1 MISCIRRYN
10 LDINKFTEDL
20 NIQNLQGFYKEVIKS
35 IKTPHSK
42 YMVN

>member
-20 NIQNLQGFYKEVIKS
+20 NIQHQGFYKEVIKS